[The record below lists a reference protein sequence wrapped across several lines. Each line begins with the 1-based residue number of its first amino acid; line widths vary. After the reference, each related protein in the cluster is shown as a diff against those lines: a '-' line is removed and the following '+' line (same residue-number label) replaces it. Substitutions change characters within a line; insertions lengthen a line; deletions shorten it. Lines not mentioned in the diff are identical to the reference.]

1 MNDDLD
7 SLPSPP
13 PPRWRAAVLVV
24 LVALGPVL
32 RLALAAAA
40 LTAVGMGAERFHD
53 GAGYL
58 VVGALV
64 WLELS
69 LARRR
74 GGSDAGE

>member
-1 MNDDLD
+1 MTDPEDL
-7 SLPSPP
+7 PP
-13 PPRWRAAVLVV
+13 PPPPGWRRAVLVA
-24 LVALGPVL
+24 LVALGPLL
-32 RLALAAAA
+32 RLALAAGALAA
-40 LTAVGMGAERFHD
+40 IGAGAERFHA

-74 GGSDAGE
+74 GGSDEDE